1 MKLAIALI
9 SFFFFFFW
17 ESDNF
22 NFVYM
27 SKPVKSYCPLETKPT
42 LIIIL
47 DISTKLNEEN
57 LLGIC

>member
-9 SFFFFFFW
+9 SFFFFW

-42 LIIIL
+42 SIIIL